1 MDWEECKIKRYV
13 KESLQDV
20 DLINSLVNQSNK
32 KIITDDFSPLNKD
45 TSSTKF
51 VNNYDSLREVL
62 EAIAI
67 KKGFK
72 IYNHECFTAFLKE
85 FMDLDS
91 ESIDFDNFRKI
102 RNSINYYGE
111 DITIEDAESLISKIR
126 LLRKKLIKEFL

>member
-1 MDWEECKIKRYV
+1 MKINQIKKIKDSSIFKRYND
-13 KESLQDV
+13 KFKWFLLQCLSDKS
-20 DLINSLVNQSNK
+20 DLEFL
-32 KIITDDFSPLNKD
+32 D
-45 TSSTKF
+45 
-51 VNNYDSLREVL
+51 
-62 EAIAI
+62 AI